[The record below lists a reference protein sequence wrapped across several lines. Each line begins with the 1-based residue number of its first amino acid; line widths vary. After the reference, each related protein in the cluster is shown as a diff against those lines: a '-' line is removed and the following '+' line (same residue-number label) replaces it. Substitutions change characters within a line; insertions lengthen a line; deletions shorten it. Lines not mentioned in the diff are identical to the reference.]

1 MDEALESTLVT
12 LRDAV
17 RWAASRFS
25 AAGLAFGH
33 GTDNALDEAYALV
46 SHVVS
51 LAPGVP
57 EPYLDARL
65 HPQERRRI
73 VELVDRRIASR
84 KPLPYLTG
92 EAWFAGLPFH
102 VDERVLVPRS
112 PIAELI
118 ERRFEPWAPPTVG
131 RILDIGTGCG
141 CIAVTCA
148 LAFPRARVDA
158 VDVDE
163 GALALARRN
172 AARHGVAER
181 VEVLRSD
188 LYAALAGRRYDIIVS
203 NPPYVP
209 EGELAKL
216 PAEYGHEPRH
226 ALASGPE
233 GLDHPLRILHGAA
246 AHLGEGGILVME
258 VGATRPA
265 LEAHLP
271 GVPVLW
277 VELERG
283 GEGVLLLT
291 AEALTRY
298 HAHFEAA
305 LAEIAAADRG
315 GEGRTAP

>member
-1 MDEALESTLVT
+1 MDSALETTLVT

-17 RWAASRFS
+17 RWTASRFA

-46 SHVVS
+46 SHVVA

-65 HPQERRRI
+65 HPDERRRV
-73 VELVDRRIASR
+73 VELAERRIASR

-118 ERRFEPWAPPTVG
+118 ERRFEPWAPAAVG
-131 RILDIGTGCG
+131 RILDLGTGCG
-141 CIAVTCA
+141 CIAVACA
-148 LAFPRARVDA
+148 LAFPEARVDA

-163 GALALARRN
+163 GALALALRN
-172 AARHGVAER
+172 AERHGVADR
-181 VEVLRSD
+181 VRLLRSD
-188 LYAALAGRRYDIIVS
+188 LFEALAGERYDIVVS

-209 EGELAKL
+209 EGELETL
-216 PAEYGHEPRH
+216 PPEYRHEPAR
-226 ALASGPE
+226 ALASGPH
-233 GLDHPLRILHGAA
+233 GLDHPLRILCEAP
-246 AHLGEGGILVME
+246 AHLAPGGILVME
-258 VGATRPA
+258 VGATRA
-265 LEAHLP
+265 TLEARLP
-271 GVPVLW
+271 DVPVLW

-291 AEALTRY
+291 AEELMRY
-298 HAHFEAA
+298 HDRFEAA
-305 LAEIAAADRG
+305 LAAARAE
-315 GEGRTAP
+315 GERR